1 MPGGSVGYT
10 FAFKINEQQDIVGP
24 WGRVLND
31 PESPHSFLIEGKT
44 QREISFDFPD
54 SLSTS
59 NHGINNKG
67 QISGSYFDTNKV
79 MHGFIATPKPDKCDR
94 KQ

>member
-1 MPGGSVGYT
+1 MGNGY
-10 FAFKINEQQDIVGP
+10 FNP
-24 WGRVLND
+24 WN
-31 PESPHSFLIEGKT
+31 PHSFLIEGKT
-44 QREISFDFPD
+44 QRDISFDFPE

-67 QISGSYFDTNKV
+67 QITGSYIDMNNV
-79 MHGFIATPKPDKCDR
+79 MHGFIATPKPDKCNH